1 MTPSGRRFKHRISSR
16 LCLRGPLCGIIG
28 RVECQQDSL
37 VDIGLPG
44 SRQQVRDNL
53 AVCHKR
59 ERTSQA
65 VWDQA
70 MRIDTE

>member
-1 MTPSGRRFKHRISSR
+1 MPSGRRYKHRIWNR
-16 LCLRGPLCGIIG
+16 LCPCGIVG
-28 RVECQQDSL
+28 RVECQQESL
-37 VDIGLPG
+37 GDIGLPG

-53 AVCHKR
+53 TVCHKR

-70 MRIDTE
+70 MRIDAE